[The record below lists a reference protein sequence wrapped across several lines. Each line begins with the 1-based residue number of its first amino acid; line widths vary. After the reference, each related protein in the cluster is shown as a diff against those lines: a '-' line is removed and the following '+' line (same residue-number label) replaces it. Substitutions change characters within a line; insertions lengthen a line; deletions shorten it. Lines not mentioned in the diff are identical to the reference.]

1 MFVESFLDF
10 IGKSSSS
17 FHFCNLIRS
26 KLKSSGFLELS
37 EYSELKEIPKKGFFI
52 RDGCEL
58 VAFNIEDIKSAM
70 IVSANCNYLCL
81 KIRKNDYDKIKNVGD
96 QIHRIEYNGIND
108 ESWMNKDVK
117 IIGKVVYLNESNEI
131 CEKLY
136 DSKCPFGFI
145 NFDKK
150 ELNCTLGIG
159 NNISLKMFVAE
170 SLKINVDNIVDMDL
184 RFIDSQDYATI
195 NNTLISG
202 PLNGLGNAYSSFCSF
217 LEANPKN
224 RTNIFYLSDFQENP
238 RFGTNSS
245 LLKFAI
251 QQLVG
256 NESQKLIPFYA
267 NSLLICNE
275 ISDAFNDNSDDHN
288 KPRLDSGV
296 VLKCI
301 NGNLIKEY
309 QLTSF
314 ARKEGIKIQKSEESY
329 NDTITTNLG
338 IPCLIISLPLLGIH
352 FSRQILHINDLLNH
366 KKLMNQLYCNENC

>member
-1 MFVESFLDF
+1 M
-10 IGKSSSS
+10 
-17 FHFCNLIRS
+17 
-26 KLKSSGFLELS
+26 
-37 EYSELKEIPKKGFFI
+37 
-52 RDGCEL
+52 
-58 VAFNIEDIKSAM
+58 
-70 IVSANCNYLCL
+70 
-81 KIRKNDYDKIKNVGD
+81 
-96 QIHRIEYNGIND
+96 
-108 ESWMNKDVK
+108 
-117 IIGKVVYLNESNEI
+117 
-131 CEKLY
+131 
-136 DSKCPFGFI
+136 
-145 NFDKK
+145 
-150 ELNCTLGIG
+150 
-159 NNISLKMFVAE
+159 
-170 SLKINVDNIVDMDL
+170 
-184 RFIDSQDYATI
+184 
-195 NNTLISG
+195 
-202 PLNGLGNAYSSFCSF
+202 
-217 LEANPKN
+217 
-224 RTNIFYLSDFQENP
+224 
-238 RFGTNSS
+238 
-245 LLKFAI
+245 LKFAI